1 MKSVSRNRWTNKEL
15 TLMKT
20 VLKTTQGHQKKAAE
34 ILSKELTNRTPT
46 SIQVKLCFLAKQH
59 PSLRKENIARR
70 MNKASKPTPANNNQM
85 VREVK
90 SLTIKGNQLIITF

>member
-1 MKSVSRNRWTNKEL
+1 MKSVSRNRWTNKEI
-15 TLMKT
+15 TLMKN

-34 ILSKELTNRTPT
+34 ILSTQLNRTPI
-46 SIQVKLCFLAKQH
+46 SIQVKLCSLAKQH

-70 MNKASKPTPANNNQM
+70 MAKITKPTPNNNTM
-85 VREVK
+85 VKEVK